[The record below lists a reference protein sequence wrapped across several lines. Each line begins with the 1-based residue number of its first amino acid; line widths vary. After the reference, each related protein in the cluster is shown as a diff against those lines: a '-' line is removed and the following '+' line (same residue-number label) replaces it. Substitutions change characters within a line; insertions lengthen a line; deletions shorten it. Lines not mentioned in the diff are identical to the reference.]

1 MPHYGLALIRGD
13 REERTD
19 MLTETHLGVG
29 DVFERAGEWWLV
41 EDLEQAE
48 LGRFAAWL
56 VCTPAEPE
64 LEQLH

>member
-19 MLTETHLGVG
+19 MLTEAHLGVG

-41 EDLEQAE
+41 EDVEETE
-48 LGRFAAWL
+48 LGRLTAWL
-56 VCTPAEPE
+56 VCSPAEPE
-64 LEQLH
+64 VERLH